1 MQYSETIRRFSLSLH
16 FQSPRAYRYI
26 RNKFAKRLPAP
37 STIRKWFSFCNADS
51 SSGICAESMAALCNL
66 ADEMKNDGKDLIC
79 SLAFDEMHIKSHLE
93 WIHEKKAFSGLIT
106 YGERENVNMRLAKQA
121 IVFLI
126 TSIELKISLPVAHFF
141 IDNLNAQEKQNM
153 LLDMIRCLWAIG
165 INILTITFDG
175 LITNRSMCEKL
186 GACFQPPNIQPFI
199 EVDNKQIL
207 ILLDPPHMLKN
218 VRNSFASKGQ
228 FLKDGSLIMWRYIE
242 RLENKRIKNNFVAH
256 KLTKEHIQWDKNK
269 MNVRLAAQT
278 FSKSVSCALNH
289 LKNERDLLFLHS
301 GATSEF
307 LQIFNDLF
315 DIFNA
320 KHRDSNVT
328 FRQGLSSENSDEI
341 FRFLDIASNY
351 ITSLKIG
358 TKKVVDSNVKC
369 GFIGFL
375 TNIETLKIIYS
386 QYVQTG
392 RIKVLLTFYLGQDL
406 LESLFGRI
414 RAMHGRND
422 NPNPSQFSASF
433 RAVVIHTEITA
444 SEFANCKDALN
455 ILSIPSTA
463 KPPNSVIQPMEP
475 MEPINNRSNHSEES
489 ELDENVPYIELDPEN
504 EEPILPQE
512 QFLKY
517 EIHTVAYFAGQI
529 EKKIQNGRFQC
540 EDGIC
545 SNIFVSNEKIDGNFF
560 EGNQFSQRP
569 CKSTLTICEIVHK
582 HFTSHS
588 RNSNFN
594 YKTLLSEIQKE
605 VPFNYLFPQTN
616 FTHDIGHKVFFINYI
631 IDEYVRL
638 YATYLA
644 KRVTL
649 DHHKLLERKSL
660 HKKIH
665 EMNL

>member
-1 MQYSETIRRFSLSLH
+1 MT
-16 FQSPRAYRYI
+16 
-26 RNKFAKRLPAP
+26 
-37 STIRKWFSFCNADS
+37 
-51 SSGICAESMAALCNL
+51 ALCNL
-66 ADEMKNDGKDLIC
+66 ADEMQNNGKDLIC

-106 YGERENVNMRLAKQA
+106 YGERENDNMRLAKQA
-121 IVFLI
+121 IVFLV

-141 IDNLNAQEKQNM
+141 IDSLNAQEKINM
-153 LLDMIRCLWAIG
+153 LFEIIRCLQTIG
-165 INILTITFDG
+165 VNILTITFDG
-175 LITNRSMCEKL
+175 LVTNRSMCEKI
-186 GACFQPPNIQPFI
+186 GACFQPPNIRPFI
-199 EVDNKQIL
+199 EVDSKKIL

-218 VRNSFASKGQ
+218 VRNSFASRGQ
-228 FLKDGSLIMWRYIE
+228 FHKDSSLIMWRYIE
-242 RLENKRIKNNFVAH
+242 RLENKRIRNNFVAH
-256 KLTKEHIQWDKNK
+256 KLTKEHIQWEKNK

-278 FSKSVSCALNH
+278 LSNSVSCALDH
-289 LKNERDLLFLHS
+289 LKNEQDVLFLHS

-307 LQIFNDLF
+307 LRIFNDLF

-320 KHRDSNVT
+320 KHCDSTVK
-328 FRQGLSSENSDEI
+328 FRRGLSTVNAEEI
-341 FRFLDIASNY
+341 FEFLDIAANY
-351 ITSLKIG
+351 ITTLKFG
-358 TKKVVDSNVKC
+358 RQKVVDSNIKC

-386 QYVQTG
+386 ECIRTG
-392 RIKVLLTFYLGQDL
+392 KIEVLLTFYLGQDL

-422 NPNPSQFSASF
+422 NPNASQFCASF
-433 RAVVIHTEITA
+433 RAVVINTEITA

-463 KPPNSVIQPMEP
+463 KPPHSNIQPIQ
-475 MEPINNRSNHSEES
+475 PINNSTNENEES
-489 ELDENVPYIELDPEN
+489 ELYENVPYIEDDPEN
-504 EEPILPQE
+504 QESIIPQE
-512 QFLKY
+512 QLSKY

-545 SNIFVSNEKIDGNFF
+545 SSIFVSNEKIDTQFFDGNKFT
-560 EGNQFSQRP
+560 QRP

-582 HFTSHS
+582 YFTSHS
-588 RNSNFN
+588 RNRNFN
-594 YKTLLSEIQKE
+594 YKTLLNEIQKL
-605 VPFNYLFPQTN
+605 VPFDHLFPQTD
-616 FTHDIGHKVFFINYI
+616 FSHDIGHKVFFINYI

-649 DHHKLLERKSL
+649 DHHKLLERKAL
-660 HKKIH
+660 HKRIH
-665 EMNL
+665 EKNL